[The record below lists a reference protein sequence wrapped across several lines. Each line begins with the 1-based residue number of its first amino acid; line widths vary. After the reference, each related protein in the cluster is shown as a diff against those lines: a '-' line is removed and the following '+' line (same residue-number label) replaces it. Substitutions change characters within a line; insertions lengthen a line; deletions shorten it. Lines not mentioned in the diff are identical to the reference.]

1 MKKKLTMVAIV
12 VGFMFVPTEVLAGP
26 NEDLHMACKTAIKT
40 NLQGRAILRRIDYN
54 PSNAIAKYRVR
65 GSTGAQYVT
74 CIKDKQS
81 GRITLIDRETE
92 SSIEMIAGL

>member
-1 MKKKLTMVAIV
+1 MKKVLTVAAVIFAMLLPIEGV
-12 VGFMFVPTEVLAGP
+12 AGP
-26 NEDLHMACKTAIKT
+26 NEQLHMACKSAIKQ
-40 NLQGRAILRRIDYN
+40 NLQGRAILRGIDYN

-74 CIKDKQS
+74 CIQDKSS

-92 SSIEMIAGL
+92 SPLEMLAGL

>member
-1 MKKKLTMVAIV
+1 MKKVLTVAAVIFAMLLPIEGV
-12 VGFMFVPTEVLAGP
+12 AGP
-26 NEDLHMACKTAIKT
+26 NEDLHMACKSAIKQ
-40 NLQGRAILRRIDYN
+40 NLQGRAILRGIDYN

-74 CIKDKQS
+74 CIQDKSS

-92 SSIEMIAGL
+92 SPLEMLAGL

>member
-1 MKKKLTMVAIV
+1 MKKVLIVAAVIFAMLLPIEGV
-12 VGFMFVPTEVLAGP
+12 AGP
-26 NEDLHMACKTAIKT
+26 NEDLHMACKSAIKQ
-40 NLQGRAILRRIDYN
+40 NLQGRAILRGIDYN

-74 CIKDKQS
+74 CIQDKSS

-92 SSIEMIAGL
+92 SPLEMLAGL

>member
-12 VGFMFVPTEVLAGP
+12 LGFILVPSEVLAGP
-26 NEDLHMACKTAIKT
+26 NEQLHMACKSAIKQ
-40 NLQGRAILRRIDYN
+40 NLQGRAILRGIDYN

-74 CIKDKQS
+74 CIQDKSS

-92 SSIEMIAGL
+92 SPLEMLAGL

>member
-12 VGFMFVPTEVLAGP
+12 LGFILVPSEVLAGP
-26 NEDLHMACKTAIKT
+26 NEQLHMACKSAIKQ
-40 NLQGRAILRRIDYN
+40 NLQGRAILRGIDYN

-74 CIKDKQS
+74 CIKDKSS
-81 GRITLIDRETE
+81 GRITLIDRKTE
-92 SSIEMIAGL
+92 SPLEMIAGL